1 MLRTAQEEL
10 NNKAEGTLKVT
21 ETIQARDVL
30 TFTATVGSRVVV
42 VVVFS
47 DQILSST
54 LNIEQ
59 KGLTE
64 D

>member
-21 ETIQARDVL
+21 ETIQVRDVL

>member
-21 ETIQARDVL
+21 ETIQVRDVL
-30 TFTATVGSRVVV
+30 TFTATVGSRVV

>member
-21 ETIQARDVL
+21 ETIQVRDVL

-47 DQILSST
+47 DQILSSIF
-54 LNIEQ
+54 NIE
-59 KGLTE
+59 
-64 D
+64 